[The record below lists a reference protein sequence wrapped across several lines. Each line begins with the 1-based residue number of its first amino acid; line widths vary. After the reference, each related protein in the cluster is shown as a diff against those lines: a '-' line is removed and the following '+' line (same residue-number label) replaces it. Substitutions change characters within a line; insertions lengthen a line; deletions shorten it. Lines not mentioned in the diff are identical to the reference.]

1 MIPGTARRKTSKRA
15 TCFAVCRS
23 RSAAQ
28 YAEKINA
35 ARLGMPRAAEA
46 SGRDDAATA
55 CASTSS
61 PPLAQSP
68 PDYFRSGRAVRAPAL
83 ARPRRP
89 QRRDS
94 GSLRFGIC
102 FAAARPGL
110 MSGCSIGPTRFL
122 YLVEN
127 ASNLT
132 LPDFHP
138 LPLPVASRDS
148 TSILDFCTSGHTSS
162 GCQSVFPIAHGHSD
176 GLCRKEAVASREND
190 QSEQKFRTAVA
201 WHRRALGHRTR
212 DAHVGP
218 IYPTVRQFA
227 AAPDGP

>member
-1 MIPGTARRKTSKRA
+1 MRRDRGCRGRRRQAGATTLQRHARRLPALRLHNRRQIIFGLAGPFGLLPSPGHGGPRGA
-15 TCFAVCRS
+15 TPG
-23 RSAAQ
+23 RSA
-28 YAEKINA
+28 
-35 ARLGMPRAAEA
+35 
-46 SGRDDAATA
+46 S
-55 CASTSS
+55 
-61 PPLAQSP
+61 
-68 PDYFRSGRAVRAPAL
+68 APA
-83 ARPRRP
+83 
-89 QRRDS
+89 
-94 GSLRFGIC
+94 SLRP
-102 FAAARPGL
+102 RPGL

-218 IYPTVRQFA
+218 IYSTVRQFA